1 MTRPLLTPL
10 YTPSRHTTDQSLMK
24 QYMNWLFVKKGLYFR
39 DYDDLWEWSVTDL
52 EDFWESIWQFFD
64 VQSHAPYHQLIF
76 RPRQADMIGTEWF
89 SGAMLNY
96 AEHIFRHKNTQRP
109 ALLVAAE
116 RPDASGSDA
125 RPGRLMAVSWE
136 VLEGRVAAVAAWLRE
151 QGVAVGDRVVAVL
164 PNGPEA
170 VVAFLAT
177 NAVGAVWSS
186 CSPDFGTA
194 SIADRFGQIEPKVL
208 IMADGY
214 TYNGKPIDKTG
225 AIRELRTS
233 LPTLQQVVWVPY
245 LQPERKPERDRP
257 AQSKPAPI
265 TLWQEVLNT
274 PAPDGLLFEPVP
286 FSHPIWVLYSS
297 GTTGKPK
304 AITHSVGGCLL
315 EHLKVL
321 GLHQDVRV
329 GERYFWYSTTGW
341 MMWNFAIGSMLAG
354 ATLVLYD
361 GAAGYPDLNVLWQ
374 VADDARIAHFG
385 SGAAFY
391 TACMRQGL
399 KPMDTVRLPYLRSIG
414 STGSPLPP
422 EAFRWIYEAV
432 KSDVWL
438 ISFSGG
444 TDVCSGFVGGNPLL
458 PVYEGE
464 IQCRLLG
471 CKVEAFDER
480 AKPVRG
486 DLGEMVVLEP
496 MPSMPLYFWN
506 DPGDEI
512 YRKSYF
518 TEYPGIWRHGDYIRI
533 TERNGV
539 IIHGRSD
546 ATLNRDGVRIG
557 TSEIYSAVESLPE
570 IADSLVVGLEQP
582 GGRYHMPLF
591 VVLREGAAL
600 TDDLTARIKQ
610 TLRTQ
615 FSPRHVPDAVYQI
628 NEVPYTISGKKLET
642 PIKKILSGVDPSL
655 VTSKDTLRNPAALD
669 QFAGFVIKTGEATD
683 RRPTR

>member
-1 MTRPLLTPL
+1 MTRPPLIPL
-10 YTPSRHTTDQSLMK
+10 YTPSRRTTDQSLMK
-24 QYMNWLFVKKGLYFR
+24 QYMNWLFVKRGLYFR

-64 VQSHAPYHQLIF
+64 VQSHAPYHQIIF
-76 RPRQADMIGTEWF
+76 RPTEDDMIGTEWF

-109 ALLVAAE
+109 ALLFASE
-116 RPDASGSDA
+116 RSDT
-125 RPGRLMAVSWE
+125 RQHRLTAISWD
-136 VLEGRVAAVAAWLRE
+136 VLEQQVAAVATWLRE
-151 QGVAVGDRVVAVL
+151 QGVTVGDRVVSVL

-170 VVAFLAT
+170 VAAFLAT

-194 SIADRFGQIEPKVL
+194 SVADRFRQIEPKVL
-208 IMADGY
+208 IAADGY
-214 TYNGKPIDKTG
+214 THNGKIFDKTT
-225 AIRELRTS
+225 AIQDLRMS
-233 LPTLQQVVWVPY
+233 LPTLQRVVLVPY
-245 LQPERKPERDRP
+245 LQPDTAADPVRSGPTRP
-257 AQSKPAPI
+257 KWAV
-265 TLWQEVLNT
+265 LWQDVLNT
-274 PAPDGLLFEPVP
+274 PAPDGLVFEPVP

-315 EHLKVL
+315 EHLKAL
-321 GLHQDVRV
+321 ALHQDVRV

-361 GAAGYPDLNVLWQ
+361 GAAGYPDLNVLWEL
-374 VADDARIAHFG
+374 ADDARIAHFG
-385 SGAAFY
+385 GGAAFY

-399 KPMDTVRLPYLRSIG
+399 RPMDTSRLVYLRSIG

-422 EAFRWIYEAV
+422 EAFRWIYESV
-432 KSDVWL
+432 KADVWL

-471 CKVEAFDER
+471 CRVEAFDEN

-486 DLGEMVVLEP
+486 DLGEMVILEP
-496 MPSMPLYFWN
+496 MPSMPIYFWN
-506 DPGDEI
+506 DRDDRYAGAGPRNDGPLNNET

-518 TEYPGIWRHGDYIRI
+518 ADYPGIWRHGDYIRI

-591 VVLREGAAL
+591 VVLRDGFTL
-600 TDDLTARIKQ
+600 TDDLTTRIKQ

-655 VTSKDTLRNPAALD
+655 VTSKDTLRNPAALA
-669 QFAGFVIKTGEATD
+669 QFAGFVIE
-683 RRPTR
+683 R

>member
-1 MTRPLLTPL
+1 MTHPLLTPL
-10 YTPSRHTTDQSLMK
+10 YTPSRRATDQSLMK

-64 VQSHAPYHQLIF
+64 VQSHTAYHQIIF
-76 RPRQADMIGTEWF
+76 RPSQDDMIGTEWF

-96 AEHIFRHKNTQRP
+96 AEHIFRHKNPQRP
-109 ALLVAAE
+109 ALIFGSE
-116 RPDASGSDA
+116 RQQLTA
-125 RPGRLMAVSWE
+125 MSWE
-136 VLEGRVAAVAAWLRE
+136 VLEQQVAAVAAWLKE
-151 QGVAVGDRVVAVL
+151 QGVTVGDRVVTVL
-164 PNGPEA
+164 PNCPEA

-177 NAVGAVWSS
+177 NAIGAVWSS
-186 CSPDFGTA
+186 CSPDFGTT
-194 SIADRFGQIEPKVL
+194 SMADRFRQIEPTVL
-208 IMADGY
+208 IAADGY
-214 TYNGKPIDKTG
+214 TYNGKPIDKTD
-225 AIRELRTS
+225 AIRDLRMS
-233 LPTLQQVVWVPY
+233 LPTLRQMVWVPY
-245 LQPERKPERDRP
+245 LQSDSKPERVNPSRTTGV
-257 AQSKPAPI
+257 
-265 TLWQEVLNT
+265 TLWQDVLNT
-274 PAPDGLLFEPVP
+274 PAPDGLVFEPVP

-321 GLHQDVRV
+321 ALHQDVRV

-341 MMWNFAIGSMLAG
+341 MMWNFAVGSMLAG

-361 GAAGYPDLNVLWQ
+361 GAAGYPDLNVLWTI
-374 VADDARIAHFG
+374 ADDARIAHFG
-385 SGAAFY
+385 GGAAFY
-391 TACMRQGL
+391 TACLRQGL
-399 KPMDTVRLPYLRSIG
+399 TPVDTHRLPFLRSIG

-422 EAFRWIYEAV
+422 EAFRWIYDSV
-432 KSDVWL
+432 KADVWL

-471 CKVEAFDER
+471 CKVEAFDEN
-480 AKPVRG
+480 AQPVRG
-486 DLGEMVVLEP
+486 DLGEMVILEP
-496 MPSMPLYFWN
+496 MPSMPIYFWN
-506 DPGDEI
+506 DRNNET

-518 TEYPGIWRHGDYIRI
+518 ADYPGVWRHGDYIRI

-591 VVLREGAAL
+591 VVLRDGFAL
-600 TDDLTARIKQ
+600 TDDLTKRIKQ

-655 VTSKDTLRNPAALD
+655 VTSWDTLRNPAALE
-669 QFAGFVIKTGEATD
+669 QFAGFVIE
-683 RRPTR
+683 R